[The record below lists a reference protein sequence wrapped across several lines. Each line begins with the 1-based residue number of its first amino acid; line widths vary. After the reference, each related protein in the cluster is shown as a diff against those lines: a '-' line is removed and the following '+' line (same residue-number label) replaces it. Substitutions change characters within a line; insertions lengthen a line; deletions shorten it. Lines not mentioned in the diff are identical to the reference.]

1 VSRILHLFADTNL
14 FIQCRALTELD
25 WSEWASFD
33 EVHVIVS
40 RPVQREI
47 DYRKNKGSDRVGD
60 RSRVTNRMFREII
73 QSDKDHI
80 VVRDAGPCVKL
91 YIRPEYNH
99 DPDLAER
106 LDYSERDDQIIGT
119 ISTFK
124 KQNPEADVR
133 LLTDDG
139 TPMATAKSLQIAVAQ
154 IPEAWLLPPETTEAE
169 KKLNTVQAE
178 LARLKKAEPQFR
190 IGCLDAAGK
199 PVERL
204 EYTLERFEALT
215 EAQLSGLMTRI
226 AERFPMATEFGRRE
240 AGEWQQ
246 PSPSGT
252 LASLLAF
259 KQVFVP
265 ATDEEIAA
273 YHAKHPQWL
282 KSCADILR
290 DYHLTLNHQS
300 GPLAFCFVAVN
311 DGVRPGKD
319 ALITIEAKGDFLIMP
334 PPYKASEDE
343 DEEDADAENPARSIE
358 LPRPPTPPRGTWRN
372 EHMTAFDALHRTL
385 GDFGSVGRGLHDI
398 GLLERS
404 LMSPHI
410 RPLRRDPN
418 AFFYKPERP
427 MQPAPSFNLECE
439 QWRHGNEEQGF
450 PGEIYFARDEI
461 NIAGALECEIHAENL
476 SASALLRVPV
486 RITVTQVSVS
496 ERAELLVQGLTGS
509 PPVQRQQ
516 AS

>member
-1 VSRILHLFADTNL
+1 MSRILHLFADTNL
-14 FIQCRALTELD
+14 FIQCRALAELD
-25 WSEWASFD
+25 WSAWASFD

-60 RSRVTNRMFREII
+60 RSRVTNRMFKEII
-73 QSDKDHI
+73 KSDKDHMVI
-80 VVRDAGPCVKL
+80 RDAGPCVKL
-91 YIRPEYNH
+91 YIKPEYNP
-99 DPDLAER
+99 DFDLAER
-106 LDYSERDDQIIGT
+106 LDYGERDDEIIGT

-124 KQNPEADVR
+124 KQNPDADVR

-139 TPMATAKSLQIAVAQ
+139 TPMATARSLQIAVAE

-204 EYTLERFEALT
+204 EYSLERFEALT

-226 AERFPMATEFGRRE
+226 AERFPMATDFGPRE
-240 AGEWQQ
+240 TAERQ
-246 PSPSGT
+246 PSGNF
-252 LASLLAF
+252 AALLAF

-265 ATDEEIAA
+265 ATDEEITA
-273 YHAKHPQWL
+273 YREKHSQWL

-290 DYHLTLNHQS
+290 DYHLTLNHQF

-319 ALITIEAKGDFLIMP
+319 ALITIEAKGNFLIMP
-334 PPYKASEDE
+334 PPYKADE
-343 DEEDADAENPARSIE
+343 DDDEENTDAENPARSIE

-385 GDFGSVGRGLHDI
+385 GDFGSVGGRYDI

-404 LMSPHI
+404 LMMPSLHNI
-410 RPLRRDPN
+410 RPLHRDPN
-418 AFFYKPERP
+418 SFFYKPERP
-427 MQPAPSFNLECE
+427 MQPAPSFDLECE

-450 PGEIYFARDEI
+450 PGEIHFMRDEVSV
-461 NIAGALECEIHAENL
+461 AGALECEIHAENL

-496 ERAELLVQGLTGS
+496 ERAELLVQALTGS